1 MRIKNSKN
9 WVRHSPNNSVSG
21 ALLILLIAFLIRLRI
36 HPLVE
41 PYAPFHLFIVACTII
56 AFFYGYKLALL
67 SIALSIALGGYY
79 FVKPYQILGP
89 LNELHPTDWLQFF
102 NFFLVSLVA
111 IFFIEKLQRNIFERD
126 LLLKVM
132 QSRYRIELIKKN
144 ESQISLGKKI

>member
-1 MRIKNSKN
+1 MLIKNSKN
-9 WVRHSPNNSVSG
+9 WVRHSTNKSVGG
-21 ALLILLIAFLIRLRI
+21 ALLILLIAFLIRLGI

-41 PYAPFHLFIVACTII
+41 HYAPFHLFIVACTII

-67 SIALSIALGGYY
+67 SIVTSIALGGYY
-79 FVKPYQILGP
+79 FVKPYKMLGP
-89 LNELHPTDWLQFF
+89 LNELNPTDWLQFF

-132 QSRYRIELIKKN
+132 QSRYRIELIKKMN
-144 ESQISLGKKI
+144 HRSA

>member
-9 WVRHSPNNSVSG
+9 WVRHSTNKSVGG
-21 ALLILLIAFLIRLRI
+21 ALLILLIAFLIRLGI

-41 PYAPFHLFIVACTII
+41 PYAPFHLFIVACSII

-67 SIALSIALGGYY
+67 SIVASIALGGYY
-79 FVKPYQILGP
+79 FVKPYKMLGP
-89 LNELHPTDWLQFF
+89 LNELNPTDWLQFF
-102 NFFLVSLVA
+102 NFFLVSIVA

-132 QSRYRIELIKKN
+132 PSRYRIELIKKN
-144 ESQISLGKKI
+144 ESQISLRKKI

>member
-1 MRIKNSKN
+1 
-9 WVRHSPNNSVSG
+9 
-21 ALLILLIAFLIRLRI
+21 
-36 HPLVE
+36 LVE

-67 SIALSIALGGYY
+67 SIVTSIALGGYY
-79 FVKPYQILGP
+79 FVKPYKMLGP
-89 LNELHPTDWLQFF
+89 LNELNPTDWLQFF

-144 ESQISLGKKI
+144 ESQISLNKKI